1 MNDEEIHKMY
11 LKHFLYKN
19 GIIEPKPEVKEN
31 KKSDGQEVKIFLV
44 NGKTLYFDNVSS
56 VKELDENDK
65 MVLLIKHFDDETN
78 KKRISCFD
86 LSKENI
92 IGYSIDDEL

>member
-11 LKHFLYKN
+11 LTHFLYKK

>member
-1 MNDEEIHKMY
+1 MY
-11 LKHFLYKN
+11 LTHFLYKN

>member
-11 LKHFLYKN
+11 LTHFLYKN